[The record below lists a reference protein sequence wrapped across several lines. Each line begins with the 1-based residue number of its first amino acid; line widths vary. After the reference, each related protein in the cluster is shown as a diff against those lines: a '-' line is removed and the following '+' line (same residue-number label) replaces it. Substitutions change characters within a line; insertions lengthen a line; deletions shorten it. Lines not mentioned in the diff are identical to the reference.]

1 MAKTSPWDLDF
12 GESRKAA
19 QKQLGHKLEVLRP
32 LVQFSH
38 KFLHDCRDVSV
49 SEVDMVVAMA
59 FRQCLEFADAVDILL
74 RHMAIAP
81 AAAQARG
88 ALEHAPQVVLLA
100 TRRDPVLAA
109 AYLLSSLR
117 QMEHELERKKKAGGL
132 DEEDRAGFEDA
143 LDGLQ
148 QLYSANASDRAG
160 KEALAALQ
168 PLGPGRPWYAL
179 RNGPDNIHKLIR
191 DVGLDPLSHLYQD
204 LNPVA
209 HGGMPLMAIAAASGD
224 PGSENDPD
232 WLRPL
237 RSTSPWSFRPILAAG
252 TAVNVAF
259 VHVFA
264 YFVPRLQHWI
274 AEFREFRKEHNRRCA
289 RAEMPVLGHPEDDPL
304 TQHQPAR
311 TPTL

>member
-1 MAKTSPWDLDF
+1 MPRPSPWDLDF

-19 QKQLGHKLEVLRP
+19 QKQLGPKLEVLRP
-32 LVQFSH
+32 LIQFSH
-38 KFLHDCRDVSV
+38 RFLHDCRGVSI
-49 SEVDMVVAMA
+49 SDVDMIVSMA

-74 RHMAIAP
+74 RHMSIAP

-109 AYLLSSLR
+109 AYFLATLR
-117 QMEHELERKKKAGGL
+117 QMEHELERKKKASGP
-132 DEEDRAGFEDA
+132 DEEDRAAFEDA

-148 QLYSANASDRAG
+148 QLYSAHSQDRAS
-160 KEALAALQ
+160 KEALAALK
-168 PLGPGRPWYAL
+168 PLGPGRPWYAI
-179 RNGPDNIHKLIR
+179 RNGPENIHKLMNE
-191 DVGLDPLSHLYQD
+191 VGIAPLSHFYQD

-252 TAVNVAF
+252 QPSMWLSSTCSRTSRPDCSIGSRSTSSSGRNTIDGA
-259 VHVFA
+259 
-264 YFVPRLQHWI
+264 PG
-274 AEFREFRKEHNRRCA
+274 RRC
-289 RAEMPVLGHPEDDPL
+289 RCSG
-304 TQHQPAR
+304 TRR
-311 TPTL
+311 TTLSHST

>member
-1 MAKTSPWDLDF
+1 MPKPSPWDLDF

-32 LVQFSH
+32 LIQFSH
-38 KFLHDCRDVSV
+38 AFLHDCRGVST
-49 SEVDMVVAMA
+49 SEVDLVVAIA

-109 AYLLSSLR
+109 AYLLAPMR
-117 QMEHELERKKKAGGL
+117 QMEHELERKRKASGPG
-132 DEEDRAGFEDA
+132 DEDQAAYQDA

-148 QLYSANASDRAG
+148 QLYSAQSQDRAG
-160 KEALAALQ
+160 KEALAAVQ
-168 PLGPGRPWYAL
+168 TLGPGRPWYAI
-179 RNGPDNIHKLIR
+179 RKGPENIHELMKE
-191 DVGLDPLSHLYQD
+191 VGLASLSHFYKD
-204 LNPVA
+204 LNPVV
-209 HGGMPLMAIAAASGD
+209 HGGMPLMATAAASGD
-224 PGSENDPD
+224 PGSADDPE

-237 RSTSPWSFRPILAAG
+237 RSSSPWSFRPILAAA

-259 VHVFA
+259 VIVFA
-264 YFVPRLQHWI
+264 HFVPRLQHWI
-274 AEFREFRKEHNRRCA
+274 PKYREFRKEHNRRCA
-289 RAEMPVLGHPEDDPL
+289 RAEMRELGHPEEDPL
-304 TQHQPAR
+304 EERPLGT
-311 TPTL
+311 